1 MIGISWLKPL
11 LYLTALMPVFA
22 LLAVVDNTHSLL
34 WCPLALVPIACVARR
49 YRVATRRQQYSSLR
63 IGEIVTLFQIGLYRL
78 SEVLPSKAGKPAP
91 YLIFS
96 RGELC
101 IDDPIQALRFL
112 DDVYVV
118 VVGWE

>member
-11 LYLTALMPVFA
+11 LYLTVLLPVFV

-34 WCPLALVPIACVARR
+34 WWPLALVPVACVVRR
-49 YRVATRRQQYSSLR
+49 YQVAVRQQQYSVLR
-63 IGEIVTLFQIGLYRL
+63 IREAVILFQIGLYRL
-78 SEVLPSKAGKPAP
+78 SEALPSKAGKPAS

-101 IDDPIQALRFL
+101 TSDSIRALRFL

-118 VVGWE
+118 VGWE